1 MAANSEESLEERTM
15 GEELLET
22 KGPVAPRGL
31 TVEDGSED
39 ENENSGDILDEQDDE
54 ERNPLL
60 ELKKCK
66 DWLQQQK
73 INHEAELLVRRLQQ
87 REDLQP
93 SSSES
98 SQSDLYERISK
109 LQDQLYSLSTARSYK
124 KLVLDRLLCG
134 DQLIKKLFPDVVTDS
149 PTEEQT
155 EEMNAFAKLCEKQNK
170 LSSEILVEH
179 EVLSEVQTTLDRLK
193 QQSYEIKKE
202 NRGLMKQIQKL
213 RDEKENV
220 ASSST
225 DNATMQKLKQQI
237 ALKVEKIDIVRNV
250 FQGLIVGSGIDWA
263 SDDEMRR
270 LVLSLGETLE
280 FAAT

>member
-1 MAANSEESLEERTM
+1 MAANSEESLEERM
-15 GEELLET
+15 GDELLGT
-22 KGPVAPRGL
+22 KGPVAPRSL
-31 TVEDGSED
+31 TMEDASED
-39 ENENSGDILDEQDDE
+39 ENENSGDILDEQEDE
-54 ERNPLL
+54 ERNRLL
-60 ELKKCK
+60 ELKKSK

-87 REDLQP
+87 HEDQQP

-124 KLVLDRLLCG
+124 KLALDRLLCG

-155 EEMNAFAKLCEKQNK
+155 EEMSAHAKLCEKQNK
-170 LSSEILVEH
+170 LSTEILVEH
-179 EVLSEVQTTLDRLK
+179 KALSEAQTVLDKLK

-220 ASSST
+220 PSSSA
-225 DNATMQKLKQQI
+225 DNAVIQKLKQQI
-237 ALKVEKIDIVRNV
+237 RLKVEKIDIVRNV

-280 FAAT
+280 FGAT